1 MMKWQRWHPVQ
12 GLLVLAMVAVLAGV
26 FWLYRQPG
34 FVVPLSD
41 FFWGCA

>member
-1 MMKWQRWHPVQ
+1 MMKWQRWLPVQ
-12 GLLVLAMVAVLAGV
+12 GLLALAMVAVLAGV

-41 FFWGCA
+41 LFWGCV